1 MPFRSNFVLQQEDR
15 VYGITASTPSTELA
29 FLRRGNLIGVPGMT
43 EKALKIVRLMSD
55 GNRFDR
61 ARVLSEIRL
70 NRLFL
75 DRQRAQLG
83 IISFGDFLNHIS
95 EQNSTLFELL
105 KAGGEAEEAVHWARS
120 RFAELAKQPLPF
132 PSFYNADL
140 TLALLS
146 YAFTR
151 YLRPHFVLETGVGY
165 GVTSAL
171 VLFALERNGFGELV
185 SIDLPSLADPK
196 GLYVGLVVPE
206 HLKSRWTLCI
216 GSSRRRLPG
225 ILSDHRQMGLF
236 ISDSANVYTLQRY
249 EYEAVYPRLITG
261 GAALFN
267 NIGSKFQ
274 RFVSST
280 GDLRFHCIWQI
291 DKPSCATGLILKT

>member
-1 MPFRSNFVLQQEDR
+1 
-15 VYGITASTPSTELA
+15 
-29 FLRRGNLIGVPGMT
+29 MT
-43 EKALKIVRLMSD
+43 EKAVKLVRLISD

-70 NRLFL
+70 NRLFF

-105 KAGGEAEEAVHWARS
+105 KAGSEAEEAVHWARS

-132 PSFYNADL
+132 PSFYNADT

-146 YAFTR
+146 YALVR
-151 YLRPHFVLETGVGY
+151 YLRPQFVLETGVGY
-165 GVTSAL
+165 GITSAL
-171 VLFALERNGFGELV
+171 VLFALERNGFGELA
-185 SIDLPSLADPK
+185 SIDLPSLADPE

-206 HLKSRWTLCI
+206 HLKSRWTLRI

-225 ILSDHRQMGLF
+225 ILTDEREVGLF

-249 EYEAVYPRLITG
+249 EYEAVYPRLIDG

-267 NIGSKFQ
+267 NIRSKFQ
-274 RFVSST
+274 RFVNSAHGVKSYSM
-280 GDLRFHCIWQI
+280 WQLE
-291 DKPSCATGLILKT
+291 KPGCATGLVLKN